1 VSEKLLE
8 VESLTK
14 DFFVHRG
21 FRARTPIRAVDQVSF
36 QIGREET
43 MGLVGE
49 SGSGKSTIGRCILR
63 LIEPTSGQIVL
74 EGTDVG
80 ALDRHELRSFR
91 RHMQIVF
98 QDAAV
103 SLDPRI
109 PVLDQ
114 VAEPLAIA
122 GVARSERRER
132 AQAMLELVG
141 LRADAQHRKPHAFSG
156 GQRQRVAFAR
166 ALILQPSLLIL
177 DEPTSALDVSIQ
189 AQVVNLLQEL
199 QGQFALTYL
208 FITHDLGIA
217 EYLCDHVVVLYRG
230 AIMEHADR
238 VRLFTRPLHPYT
250 AALLSAVPDPDQVAR
265 RTTRRILLPGEP
277 DDALAVH
284 QQGCRFR
291 SRCPVGRDRQIC
303 AVDEPPLTELEPR
316 HAVAC
321 HFPGEIAF
329 ERGDDPNKAHLTGGM
344 QRL

>member
-1 VSEKLLE
+1 
-8 VESLTK
+8 
-14 DFFVHRG
+14 
-21 FRARTPIRAVDQVSF
+21 
-36 QIGREET
+36 
-43 MGLVGE
+43 
-49 SGSGKSTIGRCILR
+49 
-63 LIEPTSGQIVL
+63 
-74 EGTDVG
+74 
-80 ALDRHELRSFR
+80 
-91 RHMQIVF
+91 
-98 QDAAV
+98 
-103 SLDPRI
+103 
-109 PVLDQ
+109 
-114 VAEPLAIA
+114 
-122 GVARSERRER
+122 
-132 AQAMLELVG
+132 MLELVG
-141 LRADAQHRKPHAFSG
+141 LRVDTHRRKPHAFSG

-199 QGQFALTYL
+199 QRQFALTYL

-250 AALLSAVPDPDQVAR
+250 AALLSAVPDPDRVAR

-303 AVDEPPLTELEPR
+303 AVDEPPLAELEPR

-329 ERGDDPNKAHLTGGM
+329 ERGDDPNKAHLTGGI
-344 QRL
+344 QRQ